1 MPRFAANLSTLYPEH
16 PFPDRFQAA
25 RKDGFEFVECQFPY
39 DHPAD
44 LLASRLRDN
53 GLRQVLINAPAG
65 RWAQGER
72 GLAALPD
79 RMTEF
84 RHEFE
89 TRALPYAHTLGCSL
103 IHVMAG
109 IVPAGADPEPFKA
122 VYLENLA
129 WAATRAASNDLR
141 VLIEPLNPFDVPGYL
156 LHQQG
161 QAHDLLRTLNS
172 PHLGVQL
179 DLYHCQRTEG
189 NALERL
195 PDDLASGLVHHIQI
209 ASVPLRRE
217 PDEGA
222 LSYPEV
228 FRVLDQLKYPGHVG
242 CEYHPRA
249 GTSEGLAWF
258 RNWHSL
264 PA

>member
-1 MPRFAANLSTLYPEH
+1 MPRFAANLSTLYPEY

-25 RKDGFEFVECQFPY
+25 RKDGFEYVECQFPY

-44 LLASRLRDN
+44 LLAERLRAS

-65 RWAQGER
+65 HWAQGER
-72 GLAALPD
+72 GLTALPD
-79 RMTEF
+79 RVDEF
-84 RHEFE
+84 RHGFE
-89 TRALPYAHTLGCSL
+89 ARALPYAHALGCSL

-109 IVPAGADPEPFKA
+109 IVPAGANPEPFK
-122 VYLENLA
+122 VTYLENLA
-129 WAATRAASNDLR
+129 WAAALAASNGIR
-141 VLIEPLNPFDVPGYL
+141 ILIEPLNPFDVPGYL
-156 LHQQG
+156 LHLQD
-161 QAHDLLRTLNS
+161 QAHKVVTTINS
-172 PHLGVQL
+172 PHLGIQL

-189 NALERL
+189 NVLERL
-195 PDDLASGLVHHIQI
+195 PDDLSSGLVHHVQM

-217 PDEGA
+217 PDEGD
-222 LSYPEV
+222 LPCETV
-228 FRVLDQLKYPGHVG
+228 FRMLDDLAYPGHVG

-258 RNWHSL
+258 RNWRSR